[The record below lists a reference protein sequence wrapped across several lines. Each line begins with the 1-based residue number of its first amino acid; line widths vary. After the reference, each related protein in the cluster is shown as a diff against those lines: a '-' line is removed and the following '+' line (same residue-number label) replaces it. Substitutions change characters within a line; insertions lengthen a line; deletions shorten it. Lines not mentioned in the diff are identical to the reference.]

1 MLRPD
6 DRGEVSARQ
15 IGEVIRRARHLRGW
29 TQGELAGRLGYHQS
43 KVSRMERAGTQDG
56 HVLRAVAV
64 ALDIPLQALGL
75 APVVSS
81 DSEIQDMHR
90 RSFLAAGVSALTL
103 PAPGTGRAVGA
114 AAELV
119 RALMPGWTA
128 TQTQA
133 VHYAGLEPRVLAARA
148 LFCTARY
155 RELDATLP
163 ALIIDLRAASADGR
177 DDVRLSRML
186 ATVYQLAASTLL
198 KRGDVGSAW
207 LAVGRAV
214 AEGERSADPVTL
226 ASSVRLQGHA
236 LTREGHTGAAVAAI
250 RHTADQLTG
259 SYDHRSTDYL
269 AALGLLLLRGV
280 TAASRGGDRAAVKDF
295 LNEAA
300 DVARYVQ
307 VDRPDSWANF
317 STTNLTLHSINAH
330 VALGLSLIHI

>member
-1 MLRPD
+1 
-6 DRGEVSARQ
+6 
-15 IGEVIRRARHLRGW
+15 
-29 TQGELAGRLGYHQS
+29 
-43 KVSRMERAGTQDG
+43 
-56 HVLRAVAV
+56 
-64 ALDIPLQALGL
+64 
-75 APVVSS
+75 
-81 DSEIQDMHR
+81 MHR

-133 VHYAGLEPRVLAARA
+133 VHYAGPEPRVLAARA

-177 DDVRLSRML
+177 DDARLSRML
-186 ATVYQLAASTLL
+186 ATAYQLAASTLL
-198 KRGDVGSAW
+198 KRNDVGSAW

-295 LNEAA
+295 LNEAT

-317 STTNLTLHSINAH
+317 STTNLTLHAVSAH
-330 VALGLSLIHI
+330 VAFGDAGTALQQAAPLMRCRIPAPNAAPPCGWTWPAPTPSSATSRRLITPCAWPSMLLRRTCAAPQCVISSPTSPPVTAPVGCPN